1 VSAVPGA
8 GVAHGAA
15 PLAEVVRGGLVES
28 VHLGHLVVTGPAG
41 EVVLAAGRADVVV
54 WPRSSA
60 KPVQAVAML
69 RWGLDLPDRLLA
81 LAAASHNGEPRHV
94 DGAREI
100 LAGAGLGPEALRNAP
115 DLPLHAPS
123 ALAWRQAGHGPDRI
137 TQNCSGKHAAML
149 ATCVAAGWPTDSY
162 LEPEHP
168 LQRAV
173 RATLAELTGDD
184 PAGVRATVDGCG
196 APLFSTSLVGLARA
210 FGRLAAAGSRR
221 DAGHDDVGH
230 DDTDPVARV
239 ARAMAAHPGMVAGLE
254 RDDTLVMEAVPGLV
268 SKGGAEGVGA
278 AGLPDGTGIAFKI
291 LDGSMRPRP
300 AILAAALRAAGAAA
314 VAGVDGARLDAL
326 ERADVL
332 GGGRPVGE
340 VRALV
345 PEGARA

>member
-1 VSAVPGA
+1 VSAATGA
-8 GVAHGAA
+8 GVAHGAT
-15 PLAEVVRGGLVES
+15 PLVEVVRGDLVES
-28 VHLGHLVVTGPAG
+28 VHLGHLAVTAPDG
-41 EVVLAAGRADVVV
+41 EVVLAVGRADVVI

-69 RWGLDLPDRLLA
+69 RAGLELPDRLLA

-123 ALAWRQAGHGPDRI
+123 ALAWRQAGHGPDRL

-162 LEPEHP
+162 LEPGHP
-168 LQRAV
+168 LQRAI

-221 DAGHDDVGH
+221 DDVPDGAA
-230 DDTDPVARV
+230 PVARV
-239 ARAMAAHPGMVAGLE
+239 ARAMAAHPGMVAGLD
-254 RDDTLVMEAVPGLV
+254 RDDTLAMEAVPGLV

-291 LDGSMRPRP
+291 LDGSMRPHP
-300 AILAAALRAAGAAA
+300 AVLGAALRAAGAAA
-314 VAGVDGARLDAL
+314 VAGADAHKLDAL
-326 ERADVL
+326 GRSDVL

-340 VRALV
+340 VRAVLPAGV
-345 PEGARA
+345 QEGARA